1 MKFLI
6 QALACLLAV
15 LWCRAGE
22 LQQAAAQGNA
32 EKVRALLAAAR
43 NSVSVRD
50 GGTTA
55 LHEAARGGHLK
66 VVELLV
72 SKGADVNATDF
83 SGLTPLKLALGYRRA
98 EVTAFLKRNGG
109 LEQIAAR
116 PAAPPTISKRDRAL

>member
-22 LQQAAAQGNA
+22 LQQAAAQGDA
-32 EKVRALLAAAR
+32 EKVRALLDAAP

-50 GGTTA
+50 GATTA

-72 SKGADVNATDF
+72 ARGADVNAVAF

-98 EVTAFLKRNGG
+98 EVAAFLKQRGA
-109 LEQIAAR
+109 LEQI
-116 PAAPPTISKRDRAL
+116 PVPP